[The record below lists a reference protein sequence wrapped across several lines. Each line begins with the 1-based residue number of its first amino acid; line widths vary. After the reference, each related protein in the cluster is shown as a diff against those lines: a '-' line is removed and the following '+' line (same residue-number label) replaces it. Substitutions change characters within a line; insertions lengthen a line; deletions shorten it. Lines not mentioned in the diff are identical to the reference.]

1 MFAMGNCIE
10 GSHTCVVWLCTIYIY
25 IYIYIYSL
33 VAMVTVNIGGKCL
46 VNGNIVYI
54 ESYATSE

>member
-1 MFAMGNCIE
+1 MCSM
-10 GSHTCVVWLCTIYIY
+10 VVYYIYIY